1 MKEGEII
8 VSKSLLFITTRVF
21 WPATS
26 GRKVSLYYYCKGLH
40 EQYGY
45 DIYLYSFLEAD
56 QSAEKSLKTKPD
68 FIKGIWFAEQI
79 AKTEI
84 LANLLTKSFSKLQW
98 PLQCSLFYSKSNM
111 DRIEQRIT
119 EHHFDV
125 VISDMIR
132 TAPYIDAFE
141 NTDCIKILDMDDLLS
156 KRYER
161 TLKSTAS
168 GDNFLGQYS
177 KFMPG
182 FVNRRIVPVV
192 KGTALKMEIKRLV
205 RAEIEFAQRYDHVV
219 FVSDIET
226 EELNR
231 KLSAPKCTTITLG
244 VDYDFYSEDI
254 LCSRQANRAA
264 FVGNFGYTPN
274 VDSLKLI
281 TTQVLPSLEDSIKLI
296 AVGKAPVDIVGQ
308 YQSSRVSF
316 TGAVDDLR
324 PYIKQCTVFLAPI
337 AYGSGVKTK
346 ILEAM
351 AMGIPVVTNS
361 VGAEGIS
368 AMNGVDFF
376 VTDDFAEMARIVNDL
391 MHNQDKVQKVG
402 HAGALYVRKH
412 HQWNDILGKFAELG
426 I

>member
-1 MKEGEII
+1 MRK
-8 VSKSLLFITTRVF
+8 KLLFITTRVF

-26 GRKVSLYYYCKGLH
+26 GRKVSLFYYCKGLH

-56 QSAEKSLKTKPD
+56 QDAEESRKTKPD
-68 FIKGIWFAEQI
+68 FIKDIWFANKI

-98 PLQCSLFYSKSNM
+98 PLQCSLFYSKSNK

-119 EHHFDV
+119 EYHFDV
-125 VISDMIR
+125 VITDMIR
-132 TAPYIDAFE
+132 TAPYVDAFE
-141 NTDCIKILDMDDLLS
+141 NMDCVKILDMDDLLS

-177 KFMPG
+177 KFMPT

-205 RAEIEFAQRYDHVV
+205 RAEIAFAQRYDHVV
-219 FVSDIET
+219 FVSDVET

-231 KLSAPKCTTITLG
+231 KLSTPKCTTITLG

-254 LCSRQANRAA
+254 PCPRQENRVA

-296 AVGKAPVDIVGQ
+296 AVGKAPADIVEQ

-324 PYIKQCTVFLAPI
+324 PYIKACNVFLAPI
-337 AYGSGVKTK
+337 AYGSGIKTK

-361 VGAEGIS
+361 IGAEGIT
-368 AMNGVDFF
+368 AVNGVDFF

-391 MHNQDKVQKVG
+391 MHNPDKAQKVG
-402 HAGALYVRKH
+402 HAGALYVQKY
-412 HQWNDILGKFAELG
+412 HQWNDILGKFAELA

>member
-1 MKEGEII
+1 MRKN
-8 VSKSLLFITTRVF
+8 LLFITTRVF

-26 GRKVSLYYYCKGLH
+26 GRKVSLYYYCRGLH

-56 QSAEKSLKTKPD
+56 QDAEESRRTKPD
-68 FIKGIWFAEQI
+68 FIKDIWFADKI

-84 LANLLTKSFSKLQW
+84 LTNLLTKSFSKLQW
-98 PLQCSLFYSKSNM
+98 PLQCSLFYSKSNK
-111 DRIEQRIT
+111 DRIEQWVA

-125 VISDMIR
+125 VITDMIR
-132 TAPYIDAFE
+132 MAPYIDTFE
-141 NTDCIKILDMDDLLS
+141 NTDCVKILDMDDLLS

-161 TLKSTAS
+161 TLKSAAS

-182 FVNRRIVPVV
+182 FVNRRVVPIV

-205 RAEIEFAQRYDHVV
+205 RAEIAFAQRYDHVV

-231 KLSAPKCTTITLG
+231 KLSTPKCSTITLG

-254 LCSRQANRAA
+254 PCSRQENRVA

-296 AVGKAPVDIVGQ
+296 AVGKAPADIVGQ
-308 YQSSRVSF
+308 YESNRVSF

-324 PYIKQCTVFLAPI
+324 PYIKACNVFLAPI
-337 AYGSGVKTK
+337 AYGSGIKTK

-361 VGAEGIS
+361 IGAEGIT
-368 AMNGVDFF
+368 AVNGVDFF

-391 MHNQDKVQKVG
+391 MHNPDKAQKVG
-402 HAGALYVRKH
+402 HAGALYVQKY